1 MCTSKLILE
10 GAVKCRKPFLVRLTV
25 RTEHY
30 SELQR
35 VVFLEGLT
43 VAEMFKVIQDSYG
56 RLSFIADNVKYSEP
70 AETSSHTA
78 LNNSCTIIFSSILKC
93 PITSSF

>member
-25 RTEHY
+25 TMERY

-35 VVFLEGLT
+35 IVFQEGLI
-43 VAEMFKVIQDSYG
+43 VAELFKVIQDSYE
-56 RLSFIADNVKYSEP
+56 RLSFIADNAKYSEP
-70 AETSSHTA
+70 ADTS
-78 LNNSCTIIFSSILKC
+78 
-93 PITSSF
+93 